1 MGLENPIHL
10 MIVMVVVLLVFGAKR
25 LPDMGRSMG
34 EGMRGF
40 KEAISGESGPSGHHL
55 AAVSNPQ
62 PVAVEQP
69 GQVLAQS
76 PSAGTRVDQSTI
88 VKLTVER

>member
-10 MIVMVVVLLVFGAKR
+10 MIVLVVVLLVFGAKR

-40 KEAISGESGPSGHHL
+40 KEAISGEAGPSGHHL
-55 AAVSNPQ
+55 ASVSNPQ
-62 PVAVEQP
+62 AAIVDQP
-69 GQVLAQS
+69 GVALQPAVVHTEQ
-76 PSAGTRVDQSTI
+76 TSTD
-88 VKLTVER
+88 

>member
-1 MGLENPIHL
+1 MGLENPLHL

-40 KEAISGESGPSGHHL
+40 KEAISGEQGPTGNHL

-62 PVAVEQP
+62 PVATPQPVVAEQP
-69 GQVLAQS
+69 HVVVA
-76 PSAGTRVDQSTI
+76 PVVAEPEHAHVA
-88 VKLTVER
+88 